1 VPAADRL
8 SRRIS
13 CRSDDQ
19 GHEANAVPFL
29 RVRLRPAAEKPIAR
43 KRAANTALPRPSAP
57 EAEPSGFRAKAP
69 ELRQL
74 LLAWWELHGRHAIPW
89 KRRLDGKPPAD
100 GEPLDP
106 YGVVVAEVMLQQT
119 QLQVVLPYWQ
129 RWMAAFPRLE
139 ALAAAEEHDV
149 LLLWQGLGYYSRAR
163 RLQQGAR
170 QLLEAGRASA
180 EAPGAVPWPRDLEG
194 WLALPGI
201 GRSTAGSILSSA
213 FDLPFAILD
222 GNVKRVLARLIASP
236 RRPARELQG
245 LWRLSELLLD
255 PRRPRAFNQALMDL
269 GATLCTPR
277 NPSCGRCPWQGH
289 CAAYAAGDPAAYPV
303 KDAPRELPFQVIG
316 VGVVRNGAG
325 EVLIDQRLNEG
336 LLGGLWEFPGGKQE
350 PGEAIEATIAR
361 ELREELAIEAAV
373 GEELIVVDHAYSHKK
388 LRFVVHLCTWLSG
401 EPQPLASQQVRW
413 VRPEQLGEF
422 PFPAANARII
432 AALLARLAADAGGD
446 GAHPGETRPAA

>member
-1 VPAADRL
+1 M
-8 SRRIS
+8 
-13 CRSDDQ
+13 C
-19 GHEANAVPFL
+19 AN
-29 RVRLRPAAEKPIAR
+29 
-43 KRAANTALPRPSAP
+43 
-57 EAEPSGFRAKAP
+57 AP
-69 ELRQL
+69 ELRWL

-89 KRRLDGKPPAD
+89 KLRLDGKPPAD

-106 YGVVVAEVMLQQT
+106 YGVVMAEVMLQQT
-119 QLQVVLPYWQ
+119 QLAVVLPYWQ
-129 RWMAAFPRLE
+129 RWMAALPTLE

-170 QLLEAGRASA
+170 LLLNAGGTTPQGLSVSR
-180 EAPGAVPWPRDLEG
+180 PLDGDPWPRDLEG

-213 FDLPFAILD
+213 FDLPYAILD

-236 RRPARELQG
+236 RPPARQLRGFWQ
-245 LWRLSELLLD
+245 LSELLLD

-269 GATLCTPR
+269 GASLCTPR
-277 NPSCGRCPWQGH
+277 NPSCGACPWQGH
-289 CAAYAAGDPAAYPV
+289 CAAYAAGDPARFPV
-303 KDAPRELPFQVIG
+303 KDAPRSVPFQVIG
-316 VGVVRNGAG
+316 VGVVLNGAG

-350 PGEAIEATIAR
+350 PGEAIEATILR
-361 ELREELAIEAAV
+361 ELREELAIEADV
-373 GEELIVVDHAYSHKK
+373 GEELITLEHAYSHKR
-388 LRFVVHLCTWLSG
+388 LRFVVHLCRWVSG

-413 VRPEQLGEF
+413 VSSAELDGY

-432 AALLARLAADAGGD
+432 EALRRRLD
-446 GAHPGETRPAA
+446 PAAAA